1 MEIKKFD
8 TWKIQLSITINF
20 VSSKDDNDEG
30 PVMYSKND
38 KLEIMINDET
48 RKIRGERFKLILNR
62 YQDNLEKLMKC
73 SDFVFN
79 YVCLLYN
86 KCHILTS

>member
-30 PVMYSKND
+30 PVMYSK
-38 KLEIMINDET
+38 T